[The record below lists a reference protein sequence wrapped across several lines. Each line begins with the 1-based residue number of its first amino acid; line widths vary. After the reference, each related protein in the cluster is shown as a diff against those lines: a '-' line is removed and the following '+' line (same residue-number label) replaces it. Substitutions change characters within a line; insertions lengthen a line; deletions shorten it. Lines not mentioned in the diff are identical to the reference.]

1 MPKAFTEREK
11 TIIRARLREKG
22 AALFSAYGLKKTNI
36 EELTQ
41 AVGISKGAFYL
52 FYDSKEALFL
62 ELLQQYEADYRANM
76 LRDIARGDM
85 PPRERFR
92 AMLQRALRHWKDT
105 PLLARFGND
114 EYEYLARK
122 LPEERLRAQLQE
134 DIDFS
139 AQFIAACREAG
150 IAIDA
155 DPKLVTG
162 LMRAAVFLGMHEHDI
177 GSDVHTEVITILID
191 QIAGYLVRA

>member
-11 TIIRARLREKG
+11 TIIRARLREKS
-22 AALFSAYGLKKTNI
+22 AALFSAYGLKKTNV

-52 FYDSKEALFL
+52 FYESKEALFL
-62 ELLQQYEADYRANM
+62 ELLEQYEADYRATM

-92 AMLQRALRHWKDT
+92 TMLQHALRHWKDT
-105 PLLARFGND
+105 PLLARFGN
-114 EYEYLARK
+114 EEFEYLARK
-122 LPEERLRAQLQE
+122 LPEERLQAQLQE
-134 DIDFS
+134 DIDFT
-139 AQFIAACREAG
+139 AQFVAACRQAG

-162 LMRAAVFLGMHEHDI
+162 LMRAVVFLGMHEHDI
-177 GSDVHTEVITILID
+177 GSDVHADVIAIVID
-191 QIAGYLVRA
+191 QVANYLVKE